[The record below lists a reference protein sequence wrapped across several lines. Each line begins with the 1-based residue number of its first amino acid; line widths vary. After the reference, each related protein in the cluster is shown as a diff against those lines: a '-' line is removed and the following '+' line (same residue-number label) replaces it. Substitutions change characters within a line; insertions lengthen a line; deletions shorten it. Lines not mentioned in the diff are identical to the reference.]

1 MGKKKR
7 KQKVQNETR
16 DVKNE
21 TFTSLDDERI
31 TRIIVNA
38 LIEYDKQKQLEAQ
51 AEIDNEEIEHDKK
64 LSGKEIAQD
73 FMLGLKIIF
82 RPKKHLKHTGAGA
95 EFLKSILQIG
105 YQVLEKIILFSS
117 VFLFALIPMQYI
129 ITEMT
134 PLPWYMSVLCG
145 FGGCMLFVL
154 SRIFRILAIEVDEIK
169 DNNYLFGLF
178 AAMASIISIIVAI
191 IAVVK

>member
-1 MGKKKR
+1 MGKKKW
-7 KQKVQNETR
+7 KQRVQSETR

-21 TFTSLDDERI
+21 AFTSLDDERI

-73 FMLGLKIIF
+73 FMLGLKMVF
-82 RPKKHLKHTGAGA
+82 CPKKHLKHTGVGA
-95 EFLKSILQIG
+95 EFLKSILQVV
-105 YQVLEKIILFSS
+105 YKTLEWLILFAS
-117 VFLFALIPMQYI
+117 VFLFALIPLQYI
-129 ITEMT
+129 IPSMT
-134 PLPWYMSVLCG
+134 PLPWYMSVFCG
-145 FGGCMLFVL
+145 FGGCLLLVF
-154 SRIFRILAIEVDEIK
+154 SRIFRIMAIEVTKIK